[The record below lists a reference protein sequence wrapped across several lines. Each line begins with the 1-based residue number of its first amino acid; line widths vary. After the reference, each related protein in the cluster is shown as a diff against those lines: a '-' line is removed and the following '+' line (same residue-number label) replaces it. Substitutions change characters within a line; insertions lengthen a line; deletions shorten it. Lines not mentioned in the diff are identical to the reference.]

1 MFQIAIYP
9 TLFTYKTNISN
20 ETRIDVLLGFY
31 TNKNKT
37 SLNF

>member
-20 ETRIDVLLGFY
+20 ETRIGFY